1 MADSLKLSWIDR
13 GWESLLLE
21 IRGMVEGYMQTL
33 FPLYL
38 SLHTSFILM
47 QSKRGLDD
55 AMWRRRDFF
64 YTGAD
69 MQSRDQWK
77 FYCVRG
83 CMHIMSA
90 CKAMHG
96 YGGDDLLQIG
106 RSVVLEVSIH
116 GLPCCFLLRWIVW
129 RKSMLC
135 SSLLPYDVDH
145 WSIAL

>member
-47 QSKRGLDD
+47 QSKRWLDD

-83 CMHIMSA
+83 CMHTMSA

-116 GLPCCFLLRWIVW
+116 GLLVVFFYDESCGAKACYVLL
-129 RKSMLC
+129 SFPMMLITE
-135 SSLLPYDVDH
+135 V
-145 WSIAL
+145 